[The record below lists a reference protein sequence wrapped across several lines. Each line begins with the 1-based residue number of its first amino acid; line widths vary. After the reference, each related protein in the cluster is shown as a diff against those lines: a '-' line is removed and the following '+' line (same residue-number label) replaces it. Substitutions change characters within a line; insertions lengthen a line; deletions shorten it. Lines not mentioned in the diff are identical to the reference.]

1 VPKISLTVQ
10 RNNYPLL
17 RTHITEIEKEVP
29 RLGQRWARESAQFF
43 DDTYRDRLAS
53 QGRGGQPP
61 PLSSVTR
68 HLYRRLGEP
77 NGSGIRNHIEL
88 TYNQQGNT
96 FTATLGIPQGRP
108 TIVAKVQDQGATI
121 RVTPRM
127 RGFLAMHGV
136 FLKATTTH
144 IQIPARHSWE
154 YSLRDA
160 REEAKRKLKNFWV
173 DLQHQV

>member
-1 VPKISLTVQ
+1 MRLTTKK
-10 RNNYPLL
+10 NNYPLL
-17 RTHITEIEKEVP
+17 RTRLTEIEKEVP
-29 RLGQRWARESAQFF
+29 RIGEQWARQSAQFF
-43 DDTYRDRLAS
+43 DDTYRDRLAT

-61 PLSSVTR
+61 PLSAVTR
-68 HLYRRLGEP
+68 HLYKRLGEP

-96 FTATLGIPQGRP
+96 FTATLGIPKGRP
-108 TIVAKVQDQGATI
+108 TTVAKVQDQGATI
-121 RVTPRM
+121 QVTQRM
-127 RGFLAMHGV
+127 RGFLAYHGI

-160 REEAKRKLKNFWV
+160 REEARKELKNFWRE
-173 DLQHQV
+173 LEYQI